1 MVCNLALLP
10 FSPSPLRHC
19 GTRLAN
25 IETVYSCMQCPA
37 QVAGHVAY
45 IGLLQSPSSPL
56 PSNEEGPEDK
66 ADTLAQPNDYLLLTS
81 FAW

>member
-1 MVCNLALLP
+1 
-10 FSPSPLRHC
+10 
-19 GTRLAN
+19 
-25 IETVYSCMQCPA
+25 MQCPA